1 MHQFKFSIIT
11 VVKND
16 QYNIEKTIKSIL
28 DQRQYSEV
36 EYIVIDGNSSDKSL
50 SIINRYK
57 NEIDKIISE
66 NDTGIYDAMNK
77 GMLHTTGSII
87 AFCNS
92 GDFLYPKGLF
102 YVEKEFISK
111 KCDFVFGTVKRNYL
125 GSQIVKKG
133 FNKKRIHY
141 NFDFATAHSTGFYAK
156 KELINFIGNYNTK
169 FKCSSDYDFYMRMIN
184 ANKFLGSSTTGNK
197 IIGEVAS
204 GGYSSTLS
212 FFDHLLEE
220 TKIRI
225 KNKQNIFYIALIF
238 INAIFK
244 NYLNKIKIIYILISL
259 IFIFLLFFT

>member
-16 QYNIEKTIKSIL
+16 QDNIEKTVKSVL
-28 DQRQYSEV
+28 DQRQRSNV
-36 EYIVIDGNSSDKSL
+36 EYIIIDGNSSDSSL
-50 SIINRYK
+50 SIINKYK
-57 NEIDKIISE
+57 DEVDKIISE
-66 NDTGIYDAMNK
+66 KDNGIYDAMNK
-77 GMLHTTGSII
+77 GILHSTGNII

-92 GDFLYPKGLF
+92 GDILYPNGLY
-102 YVEKEFISK
+102 YVEKEFILK
-111 KCDFVFGTVKRNYL
+111 KCDFVFGTVMRNYL
-125 GSQIVKKG
+125 GSKIIKKG
-133 FNKKRIHY
+133 FKEKRIQY

-169 FKCSSDYDFYMRMIN
+169 FKCSSDYDFYLRIIN
-184 ANKFLGSSTTGNK
+184 AKKFLGSSTTGDE

-204 GGYSSTLS
+204 GGFSSTLS

-225 KNKQNIFYIALIF
+225 KNKQNLFYVTLIF

-244 NYLNKIKIIYILISL
+244 KFLKNCLKIRNLKIK
-259 IFIFLLFFT
+259 

>member
-1 MHQFKFSIIT
+1 MASPTPGSGSEQDNYWPLPKFYFSVDIGDFT
-11 VVKND
+11 DLPFQEV
-16 QYNIEKTIKSIL
+16 SGL
-28 DQRQYSEV
+28 DISTEAV
-36 EYIVIDGNSSDKSL
+36 EYRHI
-50 SIINRYK
+50 
-57 NEIDKIISE
+57 
-66 NDTGIYDAMNK
+66 
-77 GMLHTTGSII
+77 
-87 AFCNS
+87 
-92 GDFLYPKGLF
+92 
-102 YVEKEFISK
+102 
-111 KCDFVFGTVKRNYL
+111 
-125 GSQIVKKG
+125 
-133 FNKKRIHY
+133 
-141 NFDFATAHSTGFYAK
+141 FATAHSTGFYAK